1 MLRRMLS
8 CLLLI
13 FLVLNATFLVTISG
27 YALTASTG
35 DQGAS
40 HVLWWVSMV
49 CLMATA
55 IDLMLLLVTLGFHA
69 LDPSPDQ
76 SDSDHGPGSP
86 S

>member
-1 MLRRMLS
+1 MLRRTLT

-27 YALTASTG
+27 YALTTSTG

-55 IDLMLLLVTLGFHA
+55 IDLILLLITLGFHA
-69 LDPSPDQ
+69 LNAPADQ
-76 SDSDHGPGSP
+76 IDSDH
-86 S
+86 

>member
-1 MLRRMLS
+1 MLRRLLT
-8 CLLLI
+8 CLLLM

-27 YALTASTG
+27 YALTTATG

-55 IDLMLLLVTLGFHA
+55 VDLILLLVTLGFHA
-69 LDPSPDQ
+69 LDTSADQ
-76 SDSDHGPGSP
+76 VDSDH
-86 S
+86 

>member
-8 CLLLI
+8 SLLLI

-27 YALTASTG
+27 STG

-55 IDLMLLLVTLGFHA
+55 IDLILLLVTLGFHA

-76 SDSDHGPGSP
+76 SDSDH
-86 S
+86 

>member
-1 MLRRMLS
+1 MLRRILS

-13 FLVLNATFLVTISG
+13 FLVLNATLLVTISG

-40 HVLWWVSMV
+40 QVLWWVSMV

-55 IDLMLLLVTLGFHA
+55 IDLILLIVTLGFHTLGSSA
-69 LDPSPDQ
+69 DQ
-76 SDSDHGPGSP
+76 SKSDL
-86 S
+86 

>member
-35 DQGAS
+35 DQGAA

-55 IDLMLLLVTLGFHA
+55 IDLILLLVTLGFHA